1 MGIETANDGGLI
13 LKETCLGGVDPRK
26 RQGLVTCVFFVF
38 PILHVTRWYPLVISW
53 FTIPM
58 NTIDI
63 TPINP
68 SEIRLICTMLAIPNW
83 GTTARNVW
91 VVQWFHVVRC
101 TRCVQPGVFLQMG
114 WWAEHFIS
122 LGGTLGN
129 LFGCGFTEIYHNP
142 YLDVENMD
150 KSNIDLV
157 LFG

>member
-1 MGIETANDGGLI
+1 MNGGWWYREYTENFWQHKWGL
-13 LKETCLGGVDPRK
+13 K
-26 RQGLVTCVFFVF
+26 RQTMVGSSARKHAWGVLTQENDKDLCFFCVSYFTCYKVV
-38 PILHVTRWYPLVISW
+38 PPSYVCW

-68 SEIRLICTMLAIPNW
+68 SEIRLICTKLAIPNW

-114 WWAEHFIS
+114 
-122 LGGTLGN
+122 
-129 LFGCGFTEIYHNP
+129 
-142 YLDVENMD
+142 
-150 KSNIDLV
+150 
-157 LFG
+157 